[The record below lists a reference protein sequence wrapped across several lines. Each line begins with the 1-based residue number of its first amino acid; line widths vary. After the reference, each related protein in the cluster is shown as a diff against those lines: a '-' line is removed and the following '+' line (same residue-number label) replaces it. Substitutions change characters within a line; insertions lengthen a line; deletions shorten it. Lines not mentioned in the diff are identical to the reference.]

1 MDEAAVIAAA
11 QQGDVGAYYELVIA
25 YQQLAFNVAYRVLG
39 DEERAMDAT
48 QDAFLRGYRAI
59 DSFNGGSFKA
69 WILRITTNA
78 CYDMLRASKRRRTT
92 SIDDL
97 VEDDEHSGL
106 LQDDQETPEE
116 YVQRRDLN
124 EVIQAALAALPE
136 DQRTVV
142 ILSDIQGL
150 NYAEIAEATMVS
162 LGTVKS
168 RLSRARQ
175 DA

>member
-11 QQGDVGAYYELVIA
+11 QQGDVGAYNELVIA

-48 QDAFLRGYRAI
+48 QDAFSAGLSRHRQLY
-59 DSFNGGSFKA
+59 GGSFKA

-124 EVIQAALAALPE
+124 EVIQAALARC
-136 DQRTVV
+136 QR
-142 ILSDIQGL
+142 IS
-150 NYAEIAEATMVS
+150 
-162 LGTVKS
+162 
-168 RLSRARQ
+168 ARWSS
-175 DA
+175 

>member
-1 MDEAAVIAAA
+1 
-11 QQGDVGAYYELVIA
+11 
-25 YQQLAFNVAYRVLG
+25 VLG

-78 CYDMLRASKRRRTT
+78 CYDMLRAAKRRRTT

-97 VEDDEHSGL
+97 IADDEHSGML
-106 LQDDQETPEE
+106 EDDQETPEE
-116 YVQRRDLN
+116 YVQRLDLS
-124 EVIQAALAALPE
+124 EVIQRALASLPD

-150 NYAEIAEATMVS
+150 NYAEIAEATLVS

-168 RLSRARQ
+168 RLSRARAKMREFLSAHRELLP
-175 DA
+175 DGARLYSESIES